1 MQTIPRTENP
11 DNPINQD
18 PVLSPL
24 AHGPSR
30 EHTITPSSQYKCP
43 EFVFSLIHRIHPYIT
58 TLLFFFVLS
67 YRAVNSRETG
77 WDEEQGQTGHFHFMC
92 QSMVSQMAVMPV
104 PIPSRV
110 SHFPLN
116 ISLFIYQTV

>member
-1 MQTIPRTENP
+1 MQTIPRTENLDHP
-11 DNPINQD
+11 MNQD

-24 AHGPSR
+24 ELRPSR
-30 EHTITPSSQYKCP
+30 EHTITPSSQHKCP

-58 TLLFFFVLS
+58 TLLFYFSLS
-67 YRAVNSRETG
+67 YQAVNSREMER
-77 WDEEQGQTGHFHFMC
+77 DEEQGQTGHFHFMC

-104 PIPSRV
+104 PIPSLV
-110 SHFPLN
+110 SHFLLG